1 MTIGA
6 LKCPLLTPATGDE
19 QVLAEQCRRLGL
31 DVEAAAPAAGA
42 PDGAKERGAGAGR
55 GNPKAKPRD
64 PAALDISS
72 IHRRVRD
79 LMLARGE
86 RAGGDP
92 PTYSG
97 DTSLPAGWEARASC
111 AADSEP

>member
-1 MTIGA
+1 M
-6 LKCPLLTPATGDE
+6 
-19 QVLAEQCRRLGL
+19 LAEQCRRLSL
-31 DVEAAAPAAGA
+31 DVEAAAPSAGA
-42 PDGAKERGAGAGR
+42 ADGAKERGAGAGR

-79 LMLARGE
+79 LMMARGE
-86 RAGGDP
+86 RAGGEP

-97 DTSLPAGWEARASC
+97 DIPLPAGWEARYLQQQPRSVACCCPRNLQNMLCGSL
-111 AADSEP
+111 

>member
-1 MTIGA
+1 M
-6 LKCPLLTPATGDE
+6 
-19 QVLAEQCRRLGL
+19 LAEQCRRLGL

-97 DTSLPAGWEARASC
+97 DTLLPAGWEARASC
-111 AADSEP
+111 AADSKP

>member
-1 MTIGA
+1 M
-6 LKCPLLTPATGDE
+6 
-19 QVLAEQCRRLGL
+19 LAEQCRRLGL
-31 DVEAAAPAAGA
+31 DVEAAAPTAGA
-42 PDGAKERGAGAGR
+42 PDGTKERGAGAGR
-55 GNPKAKPRD
+55 GNPKANKPRD

-97 DTSLPAGWEARASC
+97 DTSLPAGWEARAPC
-111 AADSEP
+111 APVL